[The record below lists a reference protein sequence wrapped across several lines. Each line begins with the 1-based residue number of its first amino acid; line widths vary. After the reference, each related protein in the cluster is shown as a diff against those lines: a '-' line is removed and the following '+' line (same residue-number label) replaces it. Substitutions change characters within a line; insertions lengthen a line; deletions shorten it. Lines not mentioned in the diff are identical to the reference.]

1 MNTKTKFNP
10 HARRKARRLLLQA
23 LYQWQLAN
31 NSLSELTAQ
40 FAQDENMAQADH
52 AYFQEALQIIPAKQ
66 QQLDNYFS
74 PLLDRPLTELD
85 PVELAI
91 LRIGA
96 YELSERLEIPYRV
109 VLNETVE
116 LTKTFGSIEGHKYIN
131 GVLDK
136 LARQLRVTEIQ

>member
-1 MNTKTKFNP
+1 MNIKVKFNP

-23 LYQWQLAN
+23 LYQGHLAN
-31 NSLSELTAQ
+31 NSLHELTEQ
-40 FAQDENMAQADH
+40 YAQDENMAQADA
-52 AYFQEALQIIPAKQ
+52 AYFQEALQIISAKQ
-66 QQLDNYFS
+66 PHLDEYFI
-74 PLLDRPLTELD
+74 PFLDRPLTELD
-85 PVELAI
+85 PIELAI

-109 VLNETVE
+109 ILNETVE

-136 LARQLRVTEIQ
+136 LARQLRTTEMQ